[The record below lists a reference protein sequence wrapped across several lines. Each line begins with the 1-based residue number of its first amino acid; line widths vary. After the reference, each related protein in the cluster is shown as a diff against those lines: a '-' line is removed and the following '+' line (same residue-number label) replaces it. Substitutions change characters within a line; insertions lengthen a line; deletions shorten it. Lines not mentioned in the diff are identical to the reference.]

1 MRTLFVTF
9 GNGSSDFEAAAVRLA
24 LQAEKTGVFSSAIA
38 LNQEMLLRS
47 SRDYRNVQYSLQ
59 KLDVYPLYFRA
70 SKAWAIWSALSGTF
84 GDFEVVCYADA
95 GCEIVNNSI
104 TKFRLKRRIEFA
116 YDHGGLAEQLK
127 NPEFLWTKRKTLD
140 FFNLSPSERTLGQ
153 VQSGLS
159 YWRVDSSNLELA
171 ELWSSLSHYSL
182 DLWQDPKDLG
192 TESVKFRSHRHDQS
206 IFSIKVFKL
215 VDHRQKHL
223 NYFK

>member
-70 SKAWAIWSALSGTF
+70 SKAWAIRSALSGTF

-159 YWRVDSSNLELA
+159 YWRVVS
-171 ELWSSLSHYSL
+171 
-182 DLWQDPKDLG
+182 Q
-192 TESVKFRSHRHDQS
+192 V
-206 IFSIKVFKL
+206 
-215 VDHRQKHL
+215 
-223 NYFK
+223 